1 MIIECKNLSK
11 SFIQGDEQI
20 NIVKDLDFSIK
31 SNDFISI
38 VGESGSGKTTLLNL
52 MSGLERPSSG
62 SIFFNGEDINNFNE
76 YELSNFRAND
86 IGFIFQSHHLLPE
99 FTILEN
105 LLIPLQLSN
114 SKMHDLKELAIEIL
128 DKVGLVEKI
137 HAFPS
142 LLSGGERQRV
152 SIARA
157 LIKKPKVI
165 FADEPTGNLDMNNS
179 KNILELFHELRNLF
193 KLTLVLVTH
202 NISITRNFSKCYEMA
217 SGNLN
222 QL

>member
-1 MIIECKNLSK
+1 
-11 SFIQGDEQI
+11 
-20 NIVKDLDFSIK
+20 
-31 SNDFISI
+31 
-38 VGESGSGKTTLLNL
+38 

-76 YELSNFRAND
+76 YELSNFRAD
-86 IGFIFQSHHLLPE
+86 EIGFIFQSHHLLSE

-114 SKMHDLKELAIEIL
+114 SKILDLNELAIEIL

-137 HAFPS
+137 DAYPS
-142 LLSGGERQRV
+142 SLSGGERQRV

-179 KNILELFHELRNLF
+179 KKILDFF
-193 KLTLVLVTH
+193 M
-202 NISITRNFSKCYEMA
+202 I
-217 SGNLN
+217 
-222 QL
+222 

>member
-11 SFIQGDEQI
+11 SFIQGNEQI
-20 NIVKDLDFSIK
+20 NIVNDLNFSIQN
-31 SNDFISI
+31 NDFVSI
-38 VGESGSGKTTLLNL
+38 VGESGSGKTTFLNL

-62 SIFFNGEDINNFNE
+62 SVIFNGDDINNYDE
-76 YELSNFRAND
+76 YQLSNFRANK
-86 IGFIFQSHHLLPE
+86 IGFIFQSHHLLSE

-105 LLIPLQLSN
+105 LLIPLQLSKLKTN
-114 SKMHDLKELAIEIL
+114 DFKELAIEIL

-137 HAFPS
+137 DSYPTS
-142 LLSGGERQRV
+142 LSGGERQRV

-179 KNILELFHELRNLF
+179 KKF
-193 KLTLVLVTH
+193 
-202 NISITRNFSKCYEMA
+202 
-217 SGNLN
+217 
-222 QL
+222 

>member
-11 SFIQGDEQI
+11 SFIQGHEQI
-20 NIVKDLDFSIK
+20 NIVKDLNFSIQSK
-31 SNDFISI
+31 DFVSI
-38 VGESGSGKTTLLNL
+38 VGESGSGKTTFLNL

-76 YELSNFRAND
+76 YELSNFRAD
-86 IGFIFQSHHLLPE
+86 EIGFIFQSHHLLSE

-137 HAFPS
+137 DSYPS
-142 LLSGGERQRV
+142 ILSGGERQRV

-179 KNILELFHELRNLF
+179 KKILELFHELRELF

-202 NISITRNFSKCYEMA
+202 NISLTKNFSKCYEMA
-217 SGNLN
+217 NGKLN
-222 QL
+222 RL

>member
-137 HAFPS
+137 DAFPS

>member
-20 NIVKDLDFSIK
+20 NIVKNLDFSIK

-114 SKMHDLKELAIEIL
+114 SKMHNLKELAIEIL

-137 HAFPS
+137 DAFPS

>member
-20 NIVKDLDFSIK
+20 NIVKDLNFSIQN
-31 SNDFISI
+31 NDFVSI
-38 VGESGSGKTTLLNL
+38 VGESGSGKTTFLNL

-62 SIFFNGEDINNFNE
+62 SIFFDGEDINNFNE
-76 YELSNFRAND
+76 YELSNFRAD
-86 IGFIFQSHHLLPE
+86 KIGFIFQSHHLLSE

-137 HAFPS
+137 DSYPS
-142 LLSGGERQRV
+142 ILSGGERQKEYR
-152 SIARA
+152 
-157 LIKKPKVI
+157 LP
-165 FADEPTGNLDMNNS
+165 
-179 KNILELFHELRNLF
+179 EL
-193 KLTLVLVTH
+193 
-202 NISITRNFSKCYEMA
+202 
-217 SGNLN
+217 
-222 QL
+222 

>member
-20 NIVKDLDFSIK
+20 NIVKDLNFYIQSK
-31 SNDFISI
+31 DFISI

-76 YELSNFRAND
+76 YELSNFRAD
-86 IGFIFQSHHLLPE
+86 EIGFVFQSHHLLPE

-105 LLIPLQLSN
+105 LLIPFQLSN
-114 SKMHDLKELAIEIL
+114 SKINDIKVLAIEIL

-137 HAFPS
+137 DSYPS
-142 LLSGGERQRV
+142 ILSGGERQRV

-179 KNILELFHELRNLF
+179 KKILELFHELRELF
-193 KLTLVLVTH
+193 K
-202 NISITRNFSKCYEMA
+202 
-217 SGNLN
+217 
-222 QL
+222 

>member
-179 KNILELFHELRNLF
+179 KNILELFHELRKLF

>member
-20 NIVKDLDFSIK
+20 NIVKDLNFSIQN
-31 SNDFISI
+31 NDFVSI
-38 VGESGSGKTTLLNL
+38 VGESGSGKTTFLNL

-62 SIFFNGEDINNFNE
+62 SIFFDGEDINNFNE
-76 YELSNFRAND
+76 YELSNFRAD
-86 IGFIFQSHHLLPE
+86 KIGFIFQSHHLLSE

-137 HAFPS
+137 DSYPS
-142 LLSGGERQRV
+142 ILSGGERQRV

-179 KNILELFHELRNLF
+179 KKILELFHELKIF
-193 KLTLVLVTH
+193 
-202 NISITRNFSKCYEMA
+202 
-217 SGNLN
+217 
-222 QL
+222 

>member
-11 SFIQGDEQI
+11 SFVQGDELI
-20 NIVKDLDFSIK
+20 NIVNDLNFSIK
-31 SNDFISI
+31 CNDFVSI
-38 VGESGSGKTTLLNL
+38 IGESGSGKTTFLNL
-52 MSGLERPSSG
+52 ISGLERPSSG
-62 SIFFNGEDINNFNE
+62 SVIFNGEDINNFNE
-76 YELSNFRAND
+76 DELSNFRANE
-86 IGFIFQSHHLLPE
+86 IGFIFQSHHLLSE

-114 SKMHDLKELAIEIL
+114 IKKEPLKEIAIEVL
-128 DKVGLVEKI
+128 KKVGLVEKI
-137 HAFPS
+137 HAYPTA
-142 LLSGGERQRV
+142 LSGGERQRV

-157 LIKKPKVI
+157 LIKNPKVI

-179 KNILELFHELRNLF
+179 KKILELFHELREFF

-202 NISITRNFSKCYEMA
+202 NISITENFSTCYEMA
-217 SGNLN
+217 SGKLN

>member
-11 SFIQGDEQI
+11 SFVQGDEKI
-20 NIVKDLDFSIK
+20 NIINDLNFFVKT
-31 SNDFISI
+31 NDFVSI
-38 VGESGSGKTTLLNL
+38 IGESGSGKTTFLNL
-52 MSGLERPSSG
+52 ISGLERPSSG
-62 SIFFNGEDINNFNE
+62 SIIFNGEDINNFNE
-76 YELSNFRAND
+76 NELSNFRANE
-86 IGFIFQSHHLLPE
+86 IGFIFQSHHLLSE
-99 FTILEN
+99 FTVLEN

-114 SKMHDLKELAIEIL
+114 LKIGDLKELAIEVL

-137 HAFPS
+137 DAYPAS
-142 LLSGGERQRV
+142 LSGGERQRV

-179 KNILELFHELRNLF
+179 KKILELFHELRDFF

-202 NISITRNFSKCYEMA
+202 NTSITKNFSKCFEMA
-217 SGNLN
+217 SGKLK